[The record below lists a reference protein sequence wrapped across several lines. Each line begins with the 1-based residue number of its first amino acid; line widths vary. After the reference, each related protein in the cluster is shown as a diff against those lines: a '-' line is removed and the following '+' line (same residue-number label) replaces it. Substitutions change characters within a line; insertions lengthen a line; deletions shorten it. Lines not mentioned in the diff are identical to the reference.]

1 MLLLTVVNSD
11 YRCGANVRPELDQ
24 LYGFLHKI
32 RDLLL
37 KAGSESHTGIKYQEA
52 IARFVLENDQ
62 HGGPIIEVGCHR
74 GGLTAQLAFMAKVVG
89 THLFVVEFSQA
100 ALSHAQSLLEK
111 LSLNTHTS
119 YHQGTLE
126 TFAGD
131 TRLDKKP
138 LLLAINGHHRYGK
151 IVEDI
156 RFVQRLNR
164 IPYAVA
170 VHGFSL
176 RNAGANEAFVEKAIY
191 DNFGETVNLIRV
203 GEQADRARDI
213 PKQESLDP
221 GGSLYW
227 EEHGSE
233 GVILFPPEPLPGGSQ
248 SIAGGLNP
256 SDIENAPVGPEA
268 RKTHL
273 KRFKDG
279 FYERYMTGTGLD
291 IGYSGGVEGAVP
303 ILPGAVG
310 VGLDYPGY
318 DGKTLPFPDNSQD
331 YIFAC
336 HVLEHMPDYRH
347 TIRDWHRV
355 IKSGGHIVVIVPHQ
369 FLYEKRTCLPS
380 AWNPDHKRFYTPG
393 SLLKEIEESLS
404 PNTYR
409 IVHLRD
415 NDDGFIYDIPPE
427 RHSSGCYEIECVI
440 RKIAAPAW
448 RCSRCRPQI
457 PDCSTRLNQQEK

>member
-1 MLLLTVVNSD
+1 
-11 YRCGANVRPELDQ
+11 VRPELDQ
-24 LYGFLHKI
+24 LYGFLNKI

-37 KAGSESHTGIKYQEA
+37 KAGSESHTSTKYQDA
-52 IARFVLENDQ
+52 IARFLLDNEQ
-62 HGGPIIEVGCHR
+62 LGGPIIEVGCHR
-74 GGLTAQLAFMAKVVG
+74 GGLTAQLAFMAKIVG

-100 ALSHAQSLLEK
+100 RLSHTQSILEK

-131 TRLDKKP
+131 VTLVKKP
-138 LLLAINGHHRYGK
+138 LLLAINGHHRYDQ

-156 RFVQRLNR
+156 GFVQRLNQ
-164 IPYAVA
+164 IPHAVA
-170 VHGFSL
+170 VHGFGL
-176 RNAGANEAFVEKAIY
+176 RSADANETFVEKAIY

-203 GEQADRARDI
+203 GEQADQARNM
-213 PKQESLDP
+213 PKQGNLDP
-221 GGSLYW
+221 GIELHW

-233 GVILFPPEPLPGGSQ
+233 GVILFPPKPLPAGFQ
-248 SIAGGLNP
+248 SMADGLNP

-268 RKTHL
+268 SKTHL
-273 KRFKDG
+273 KRVKNG

-291 IGYSGGVEGAVP
+291 IGYSGGVQGVVP

-318 DGKTLPFPDNSQD
+318 DGKTLPFRDNSQD

-347 TIRDWHRV
+347 TISNWHRV
-355 IKSGGHIVVIVPHQ
+355 IRSGGHIVIIVPHQ

-380 AWNPDHKRFYTPG
+380 AWNQDHKRFYTPG
-393 SLLKEIEESLS
+393 SLLKEIEESLC

-427 RHSSGCYEIECVI
+427 WHSSGCYEIECVI
-440 RKIAAPAW
+440 RKIDAPAW
-448 RCSRCRPQI
+448 RMA
-457 PDCSTRLNQQEK
+457 